1 MSAKKSKKPS
11 GSKTHEET
19 KPLKD
24 SVRLIIIK
32 K

>member
-1 MSAKKSKKPS
+1 MCAEKSKKPS
-11 GSKTHEET
+11 GSKNREKT

-24 SVRLIIIK
+24 SVRLIIVK